1 MSRKACE
8 AGEKWGSENE
18 NKGRGRGREERG
30 SRWEE
35 RVGYESGLQH

>member
-1 MSRKACE
+1 MRRKACE
-8 AGEKWGSENE
+8 AGEKWGRDDE
-18 NKGRGRGREERG
+18 NKDRGESKRA